1 MLVGSLSYLALGAM
15 NPRFRQRAARFTAA
29 SALAFSIGALL
40 FVMVYEVD
48 GAGISESAKDWLFVP
63 VFALLAISIVL
74 GWKAQQ
80 TIRARYGADAP
91 DSLHGK
97 HEIKTGHQ

>member
-1 MLVGSLSYLALGAM
+1 
-15 NPRFRQRAARFTAA
+15 
-29 SALAFSIGALL
+29 
-40 FVMVYEVD
+40 MVNAVR
-48 GAGISESAKDWLFVP
+48 WLFVP